1 MTKET
6 FTRKVFQGDIPIWI
20 IFMLLCC
27 FSLVE
32 VFSATSTLA
41 YNEPNIWRPIAR
53 HATHLTIGFFCVLGL
68 VRIPSRYYPLGGSL
82 LMLAAIALLAAVP
95 FVGISVNDAS
105 RWIEIFGIRFQ
116 PSEIGKLAC
125 VIYVAFL
132 LSKIGVRFTE
142 KTAFYWIIGGVGIVC
157 ALILLYNL
165 STALLL
171 GLVCLLMMFVGHVS
185 LMRIGRLLLI
195 LLLLSVA
202 LLGLSKIAP
211 ETTHKVFPR
220 LETWGNRLTEHI
232 DDRASESDLIKDD
245 SQYVIDDDNYQVSHA
260 KIAIAR
266 GGLFGRMPGR
276 SVQRDFL
283 PLAYSDFIFAIIIE
297 ELGIVGGTVVLLL
310 YIMLLIR
317 VGIIARRCEL
327 LFPKYLVIGC
337 GLMIVIQALT
347 NMAVAVNLMPVT
359 GQPLPLIS
367 RGGTSTVLTCLYFGI
382 ILSVSRFG
390 AGMGE
395 DEAAEE
401 EEEAVEEDAD
411 AEEEGAPIEAAP
423 SVRSSTPVPS
433 PAENE

>member
-1 MTKET
+1 MTKES
-6 FTRKVFQGDIPIWI
+6 FARKVFQGDIPIWI

-41 YNEPNIWRPIAR
+41 YNEPNIWTPIAR
-53 HATHLTIGFFCVLGL
+53 HASHLTIGFLFVLGL
-68 VRIPSRYYPLGGSL
+68 TRIPSKYYPLGGSL
-82 LMLAAIALLAAVP
+82 LMLASIILLAAVP

-105 RWIEIFGIRFQ
+105 RWIRLFGIQFH
-116 PSEIGKLAC
+116 PSEIAKLAC
-125 VIYVAFL
+125 VVYVACV
-132 LSKIGVRFTE
+132 LSKIGVRSTE
-142 KTAFYWIIGGVGIVC
+142 KSAFYWILGGVGIVC

-171 GLVCLLMMFVGHVS
+171 GLVCLLMMFVGHIS
-185 LMRIGRLLLI
+185 LLRIGRMLLALLLALI
-195 LLLLSVA
+195 LLLA
-202 LLGLSKIAP
+202 LAKVAP
-211 ETTHKVFPR
+211 EATHKVLPR
-220 LETWGNRLTEHI
+220 LETWSNRLTDHM
-232 DDRASESDLIKDD
+232 DDRTSDNDIMKDD
-245 SQYVIDDDNYQVSHA
+245 NLYVITDDNYQITHA

-297 ELGIVGGTVVLLL
+297 ELGLVGGTVVLLL

-317 VGIIARRCEL
+317 VGIIARRCER

-347 NMAVAVNLMPVT
+347 NMAVAVNLLPVT

-367 RGGTSTVLTCLYFGI
+367 RGGTSTILTCVYFGL

-395 DEAAEE
+395 EEAEE
-401 EEEAVEEDAD
+401 EEIEEDK
-411 AEEEGAPIEAAP
+411 EEEEAAAEVV
-423 SVRSSTPVPS
+423 SVGS
-433 PAENE
+433 

>member
-20 IFMLLCC
+20 IFMLLCSL
-27 FSLVE
+27 SLVE

-41 YNEPNIWRPIAR
+41 YNEANIWTPIAR
-53 HATHLTIGFFCVLGL
+53 HAMHLTIGFFCVLGL
-68 VRIPSRYYPLGGSL
+68 TRMPTRYFPMGGSV
-82 LMLAAIALLAAVP
+82 LMVLAIILLAAVP

-105 RWIEIFGIRFQ
+105 RWIRLFGIQFQ
-116 PSEIGKLAC
+116 PSEVAKLAS
-125 VIYVAFL
+125 VVYVAFL

-157 ALILLYNL
+157 SLILLYNL
-165 STALLL
+165 STAVLL
-171 GLVCLLMMFVGHVS
+171 GLVCLLMMFVGHIS
-185 LMRIGRLLLI
+185 LIRIGRMMLV
-195 LLLLSVA
+195 LLLLLVA
-202 LLGLSKIAP
+202 LLGLAKIAP
-211 ETTHKVFPR
+211 ETTHRVLPR
-220 LETWGNRLTEHI
+220 LETWSNRLTEHL
-232 DDRASESDLIKDD
+232 DDRASDNDLVKDD
-245 SQYVIDDDNYQVSHA
+245 NPQVITDDNYQVSHA

-266 GGLFGRMPGR
+266 GGLFGKMPGR

-297 ELGIVGGTVVLLL
+297 ELGLVGGTVVLLL

-317 VGIIARRCEL
+317 VGIIARRCNL
-327 LFPKYLVIGC
+327 LFQKYLVIGC

-367 RGGTSTVLTCLYFGI
+367 RGGTSTVLTCVYFGL

-390 AGMGE
+390 ASMGDE
-395 DEAAEE
+395 EAA
-401 EEEAVEEDAD
+401 EEEAVEE
-411 AEEEGAPIEAAP
+411 AEAEAEAAEAV
-423 SVRSSTPVPS
+423 S
-433 PAENE
+433 